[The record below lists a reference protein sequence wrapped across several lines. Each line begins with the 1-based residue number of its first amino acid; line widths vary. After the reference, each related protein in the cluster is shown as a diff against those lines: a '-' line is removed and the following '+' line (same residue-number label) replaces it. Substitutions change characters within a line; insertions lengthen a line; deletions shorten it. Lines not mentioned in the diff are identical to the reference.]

1 MSQPV
6 FHLSPTVA
14 LVAPVS
20 AWLPLQLCCLWY
32 SSDGGGLEA
41 TSATLHSSGSGVG
54 KGREQ
59 EHGCLNPI
67 YR

>member
-1 MSQPV
+1 MSQPI
-6 FHLSPTVA
+6 FCLSPAMA

-20 AWLPLQLCCLWY
+20 AWLPLLLCCPWC

-41 TSATLHSSGSGVG
+41 TSATLHGSGSSMG

-59 EHGCLNPI
+59 ECGGLNPI